1 MWCTSHKPSLSYQ
14 YSSNEHCSEFKNAVF
29 FFFFQCKDQTKH
41 RLRRELTFS
50 IILLSMQHIEILME
64 CKKKT
69 LMQFSSSVCKNQ
81 CGRNSFCY
89 TAVHL
94 LQSYANV
101 QKKKKNHTLVLT
113 HERSWGHNLL
123 LNCDWS
129 TLKYIQILRRCKT
142 CVQLHFSSFII
153 SSFFLLH
160 ELDCFTLRQH
170 KMLIRSYTSSCLWGL
185 LSVTDWTVRRW
196 SLWPVCCLCCVMVHF
211 LDSTKVDSLC
221 LIETDVSSG

>member
-1 MWCTSHKPSLSYQ
+1 
-14 YSSNEHCSEFKNAVF
+14 
-29 FFFFQCKDQTKH
+29 
-41 RLRRELTFS
+41 
-50 IILLSMQHIEILME
+50 MQHIEILME

-81 CGRNSFCY
+81 CGRNSFSY

-123 LNCDWS
+123 LNLDWS

-142 CVQLHFSSFII
+142 CVQLHFLPLLLAV
-153 SSFFLLH
+153 FLSTATWARLLYVTLAQNANTELH
-160 ELDCFTLRQH
+160 LLLPLGASLCYGLDSETLV
-170 KMLIRSYTSSCLWGL
+170 TVACL
-185 LSVTDWTVRRW
+185 LSVLCDG
-196 SLWPVCCLCCVMVHF
+196 SLFGQH
-211 LDSTKVDSLC
+211 
-221 LIETDVSSG
+221 